1 MCNTEMIGTEDAA
14 VTKDPVNLK
23 NGSIKGLA
31 GMPDTKRFNTPEE
44 MRAIRERL
52 EEAVKREFRRLD
64 LAKRKS
70 IESASR
76 CVLD

>member
-1 MCNTEMIGTEDAA
+1 MGRQN
-14 VTKDPVNLK
+14 KPV
-23 NGSIKGLA
+23 KGL
-31 GMPDTKRFNTPEE
+31 GGKPDKKRFKTFEE
-44 MRAIRERL
+44 MNAIREGL
-52 EEAVKREFRRLD
+52 EKAVKEEFRRLD

>member
-1 MCNTEMIGTEDAA
+1 MVKDVMNRKK
-14 VTKDPVNLK
+14 VTLRD
-23 NGSIKGLA
+23 LA
-31 GMPDTKRFNTPEE
+31 GMPDLNMFNTPEE

-52 EEAVKREFRRLD
+52 EEAVREEFRRLD

-76 CVLD
+76 YVLD